1 MEQYC
6 DLHVHSTFS
15 DGTLTPRELLQ
26 AACDAGLSS
35 VALTDH
41 NTVKGLPDFIAAAE
55 DFPIEAVPG
64 IEFSVDY
71 LGTELH
77 LLGLYL
83 RPDHYAPITAMME
96 DFLRRKEQSNL
107 DLVEKLNAAGFRLD
121 YEQIKAEGAGYVNRA
136 HIAAAMTKEGY
147 TTSIKE
153 AFKNYLSPKHGYYVP
168 PKRADVFET
177 IAFIKS
183 MGAVAVLAHPFLNL
197 EEAALR
203 RFLPEAVD
211 AGLDGMEVLY
221 PLFDERQT
229 RTLAAIA
236 AEFGLL
242 PSGGSDFHGANKPHI
257 QLGTGQGELRVP
269 ECYQTALKK
278 RVVLP

>member
-15 DGTLTPRELLQ
+15 DGTLTPRELLR

-35 VALTDH
+35 IALTDH
-41 NTVKGLPDFIAAAE
+41 NTVKGLPDFMDAAR
-55 DFPIEAVPG
+55 DFPVEAVPG

-83 RPDHYAPITAMME
+83 QPAHYAPITAMME
-96 DFLRRKEQSNL
+96 DFLRRKEQSNI
-107 DLVEKLNAAGFRLD
+107 DLVSKLNAAGFQLN
-121 YEQIKAEGAGYVNRA
+121 YEQIKPKDAGYVNRA
-136 HIAAAMTKEGY
+136 HIAAAMTEKGY
-147 TTSIKE
+147 TASIKE
-153 AFKNYLSPKHGYYVP
+153 AFKRYLSPKHGYYVP
-168 PKRADVFET
+168 PRRADVFET
-177 IAFIKS
+177 IRFIKS
-183 MGAVAVLAHPFLNL
+183 LGAVAVLAHPFLNL
-197 EEAALR
+197 DEQALR
-203 RFLPEAVD
+203 EFLPEAAQ

-221 PLFDERQT
+221 PLFDEQQS
-229 RTLAAIA
+229 RTLAAMA

-257 QLGTGQGELRVP
+257 QLGTGQGDLRVP
-269 ECYQTALKK
+269 DSCRNALKA
-278 RVVLP
+278 RVFP

>member
-35 VALTDH
+35 IALTDH
-41 NTVKGLPDFIAAAE
+41 NTVKGLSDFMAAAE

-147 TTSIKE
+147 TASIKE

-203 RFLPEAVD
+203 RFLPEAVG

-221 PLFDERQT
+221 PLFDEQQT
-229 RTLAAIA
+229 RMLASIA

-242 PSGGSDFHGANKPHI
+242 SSGGSDFHGANKPHI
-257 QLGTGQGELRVP
+257 RLGTGQGDLRVP
-269 ECYQTALKK
+269 ESYQIALKK
-278 RVVLP
+278 RACHL

>member
-1 MEQYC
+1 MEPYC

-35 VALTDH
+35 IALTDH
-41 NTVKGLPDFIAAAE
+41 NTVKGLPDFMEAAKA
-55 DFPIEAVPG
+55 FSIQAVPG

-77 LLGLYL
+77 LLGLYVQ
-83 RPDHYAPITAMME
+83 PAHYASITAMME
-96 DFLRRKEQSNL
+96 DFLRRKEQSNK
-107 DLVEKLNAAGFRLD
+107 DLVDKLNAAGFRLD
-121 YEQIKAEGAGYVNRA
+121 YEQIKPRDAGYVNRA
-136 HIAAAMTKEGY
+136 HIGAAMTEKGY
-147 TTSIKE
+147 TSSIKE
-153 AFKNYLSPKHGYYVP
+153 AFKRYLSPKHGYYVP
-168 PKRADVFET
+168 PRRADVFET

-183 MGAVAVLAHPFLNL
+183 IGAVAVLAHPFLNL
-197 EEAALR
+197 EEEALG
-203 RFLPEAVD
+203 RFLPKAVE

-221 PLFDERQT
+221 PLFDGQQT
-229 RTLAAIA
+229 RILAAMA

-257 QLGTGQGELRVP
+257 QLGIGQGDLRIP
-269 ECYQTALKK
+269 ECCQLAL
-278 RVVLP
+278 RSRANH

>member
-15 DGTLTPRELLQ
+15 DGTLTPRELLRV
-26 AACDAGLSS
+26 ACDAGLSS
-35 VALTDH
+35 IALTDH
-41 NTVKGLPDFIAAAE
+41 NTVKGLPDFMEAAK
-55 DFPIEAVPG
+55 DFPVQAVPG

-83 RPDHYAPITAMME
+83 QPAHYASIAAMME
-96 DFLRRKEQSNL
+96 DFLRRKEQSNI
-107 DLVEKLNAAGFRLD
+107 DLVSRLNAAGFQLD
-121 YEQIKAEGAGYVNRA
+121 YGQIKSKAAGYVNRA
-136 HIAAAMTKEGY
+136 HIAAAMTEKGY
-147 TTSIKE
+147 TASIKE
-153 AFKNYLSPKHGYYVP
+153 AFKRYLSPRHGYYVP
-168 PKRADVFET
+168 PRRADVFET

-183 MGAVAVLAHPFLNL
+183 IGAVAVLAHPFLNL
-197 EEAALR
+197 EEEALC
-203 RFLPEAVD
+203 RFLPQAVE

-221 PLFDERQT
+221 PLFDEQQT
-229 RTLAAIA
+229 RSLAAMA

-257 QLGTGQGELRVP
+257 QLGAGQGDLQIPEYWQHALRS
-269 ECYQTALKK
+269 
-278 RVVLP
+278 RVNP

>member
-15 DGTLTPRELLQ
+15 DGTLTPRELLR

-35 VALTDH
+35 IALTDH
-41 NTVKGLPDFIAAAE
+41 NTVKGLPDFMEAAR
-55 DFPIEAVPG
+55 DFPVEAVPG

-83 RPDHYAPITAMME
+83 QPAHYAPITAMME
-96 DFLRRKEQSNL
+96 DFLRRKEQSNI
-107 DLVEKLNAAGFRLD
+107 DLVSKLNAAGFQLN
-121 YEQIKAEGAGYVNRA
+121 YEQIKPKDAGYVNRA
-136 HIAAAMTKEGY
+136 HIAAAMTEKGY
-147 TTSIKE
+147 TASIKE
-153 AFKNYLSPKHGYYVP
+153 AFKRYLSPKHGYYVP
-168 PKRADVFET
+168 PRRADVFET
-177 IAFIKS
+177 IRFIKS
-183 MGAVAVLAHPFLNL
+183 LGAVAVLAHPFLNL
-197 EEAALR
+197 DEQALR
-203 RFLPEAVD
+203 EFLPEAAQ

-221 PLFDERQT
+221 PLFDEQQS
-229 RTLAAIA
+229 RTLAAMA

-257 QLGTGQGELRVP
+257 QLGTGQGDLRVP
-269 ECYQTALKK
+269 DSCRNALKA
-278 RVVLP
+278 RVFP

>member
-15 DGTLTPRELLQ
+15 DGTLTPRELLR

-35 VALTDH
+35 IALTDH
-41 NTVKGLPDFIAAAE
+41 NTVKGLPDFMDAAR
-55 DFPIEAVPG
+55 DFPVEAVPG

-83 RPDHYAPITAMME
+83 QPAHYAPITAMME
-96 DFLRRKEQSNL
+96 DFLRRKEQSNI
-107 DLVEKLNAAGFRLD
+107 DLVSKLNAAGFQLN
-121 YEQIKAEGAGYVNRA
+121 YEQIKPKDAGYVNRA
-136 HIAAAMTKEGY
+136 HIAAAMTEKGY
-147 TTSIKE
+147 TASIKE
-153 AFKNYLSPKHGYYVP
+153 AFKRYLSPKHGYYVP

-177 IAFIKS
+177 IRFIKS
-183 MGAVAVLAHPFLNL
+183 LGAVAVLAHPFLNL
-197 EEAALR
+197 DEQALR
-203 RFLPEAVD
+203 EFLPEAAQ

-221 PLFDERQT
+221 PLFDEQQS
-229 RTLAAIA
+229 RTLAAMA

-257 QLGTGQGELRVP
+257 QLGTGQGDLRVP
-269 ECYQTALKK
+269 DSCRNALKA
-278 RVVLP
+278 RVFP

>member
-15 DGTLTPRELLQ
+15 DGTLTPRELLG
-26 AACDAGLSS
+26 AACEAGLSS
-35 VALTDH
+35 IALTDH
-41 NTVKGLPDFIAAAE
+41 NTVKGLPDFMDAAR
-55 DFPIEAVPG
+55 DFPVEAVPG

-83 RPDHYAPITAMME
+83 QPAHYAPITAMME
-96 DFLRRKEQSNL
+96 DFLRRKEQSNI
-107 DLVEKLNAAGFRLD
+107 DLVSKLNAAGFQLN
-121 YEQIKAEGAGYVNRA
+121 YEQIKPKDAGYVNRA
-136 HIAAAMTKEGY
+136 HIAAAMTEKGY
-147 TTSIKE
+147 TASIKE
-153 AFKNYLSPKHGYYVP
+153 AFKRYLSPKHGYYVP

-177 IAFIKS
+177 IRFIKS
-183 MGAVAVLAHPFLNL
+183 LGAVAVLAHPFLNL

-203 RFLPEAVD
+203 EFLPEA
-211 AGLDGMEVLY
+211 AETGLDGIEVLY
-221 PLFDERQT
+221 PLFDEQQS
-229 RTLAAIA
+229 RTLAAMA

-257 QLGTGQGELRVP
+257 QLGIGQGDLRVP
-269 ECYQTALKK
+269 DSCRRALKA
-278 RVVLP
+278 RVFP

>member
-15 DGTLTPRELLQ
+15 DGTLTPRELLR
-26 AACDAGLSS
+26 AACEAGLSS
-35 VALTDH
+35 IALTDH
-41 NTVKGLPDFIAAAE
+41 NTVKGLPDFMDAAR
-55 DFPIEAVPG
+55 DFPVEAVPG

-83 RPDHYAPITAMME
+83 QPAHYAPITAMME
-96 DFLRRKEQSNL
+96 DFLRRKEQSNI
-107 DLVEKLNAAGFRLD
+107 DLVSKLNAAGFQLN
-121 YEQIKAEGAGYVNRA
+121 YEQIKPKDAGYVNRA
-136 HIAAAMTKEGY
+136 HIAAAMMEKGY
-147 TTSIKE
+147 TASIKE
-153 AFKNYLSPKHGYYVP
+153 AFKRYLSPKHGYYVP

-177 IAFIKS
+177 IRFIKS
-183 MGAVAVLAHPFLNL
+183 LGAVAVLAHPFLNL
-197 EEAALR
+197 DEQALR
-203 RFLPEAVD
+203 EFLPEAAQ

-221 PLFDERQT
+221 PLFDEEQS
-229 RTLAAIA
+229 RTLAAMA

-257 QLGTGQGELRVP
+257 QLGTGQGDLRVP
-269 ECYQTALKK
+269 DSCRNALKA
-278 RVVLP
+278 RVFP

>member
-15 DGTLTPRELLQ
+15 DGTLTPRELLR
-26 AACDAGLSS
+26 AACEAGLSS
-35 VALTDH
+35 IALTDH
-41 NTVKGLPDFIAAAE
+41 NTVKGLPDFMEAAR
-55 DFPIEAVPG
+55 DFPVEAVPG

-83 RPDHYAPITAMME
+83 QPAHYAPITAMME
-96 DFLRRKEQSNL
+96 DFLRRKEQSNI
-107 DLVEKLNAAGFRLD
+107 DLVSKLNAAGFQLN
-121 YEQIKAEGAGYVNRA
+121 YEQIKPKDAGYVNRA
-136 HIAAAMTKEGY
+136 HIAAAMTEKGY
-147 TTSIKE
+147 TASIKE
-153 AFKNYLSPKHGYYVP
+153 AFKRYLSPKHGYYVP

-177 IAFIKS
+177 IRFIKS
-183 MGAVAVLAHPFLNL
+183 LGAVAVLAHPFLNL
-197 EEAALR
+197 DEQALR
-203 RFLPEAVD
+203 EFLPEAAQ

-221 PLFDERQT
+221 PLFDEQQS
-229 RTLAAIA
+229 RTLAAMA

-257 QLGTGQGELRVP
+257 QLGTGQGDLRVP
-269 ECYQTALKK
+269 DSCRNALKA
-278 RVVLP
+278 RVFP

>member
-15 DGTLTPRELLQ
+15 DGTLTPQELLR

-35 VALTDH
+35 IALTDH
-41 NTVKGLPDFIAAAE
+41 NTVKGLPDFMEAAE
-55 DFPIEAVPG
+55 DFPVEAVPG

-83 RPDHYAPITAMME
+83 QPAHYAPITAMME
-96 DFLRRKEQSNL
+96 DFLRRKEQSNI
-107 DLVEKLNAAGFRLD
+107 DLVSKLNAAGFQLN
-121 YEQIKAEGAGYVNRA
+121 YEQIKPKDAGYVNRA
-136 HIAAAMTKEGY
+136 HIAAAMTEKGY
-147 TTSIKE
+147 TASIKE
-153 AFKNYLSPKHGYYVP
+153 AFKRYLSPKHGYYVP

-177 IAFIKS
+177 IRFIKS
-183 MGAVAVLAHPFLNL
+183 LGAVAVLAHPFLNL
-197 EEAALR
+197 DEQALR
-203 RFLPEAVD
+203 EFLPEAAQ

-221 PLFDERQT
+221 PLFDEQQS
-229 RTLAAIA
+229 RTLAAMA

-257 QLGTGQGELRVP
+257 QLGTGQGDLRVP
-269 ECYQTALKK
+269 DSCRNALKA
-278 RVVLP
+278 RAFP

>member
-26 AACDAGLSS
+26 AARDAGLSS
-35 VALTDH
+35 IALTDH
-41 NTVKGLPDFIAAAE
+41 NTVKGLPDFMEAAKG
-55 DFPIEAVPG
+55 FPVKAVPG

-83 RPDHYAPITAMME
+83 QPSHYAPITAMME
-96 DFLRRKEQSNL
+96 DFLRRKEQSNM
-107 DLVEKLNAAGFRLD
+107 DLVDKLNTAGFRLD
-121 YEQIKAEGAGYVNRA
+121 YEQIKPKDAGYVNRA
-136 HIAAAMTKEGY
+136 HIAAAMTEKGY
-147 TTSIKE
+147 TASIKE
-153 AFKNYLSPKHGYYVP
+153 AFKLYLSPRHSYYVP

-183 MGAVAVLAHPFLNL
+183 IGAVAVLAHPFLNL
-197 EEAALR
+197 EEEALR
-203 RFLPEAVD
+203 RFLPKAVN

-221 PLFDERQT
+221 PLFDGQQSSI
-229 RTLAAIA
+229 LAAMA
-236 AEFGLL
+236 AESGLL

-257 QLGTGQGELRVP
+257 QLGIGQGDLRIP
-269 ECYQTALKK
+269 ECYQLAL
-278 RVVLP
+278 RNRANH